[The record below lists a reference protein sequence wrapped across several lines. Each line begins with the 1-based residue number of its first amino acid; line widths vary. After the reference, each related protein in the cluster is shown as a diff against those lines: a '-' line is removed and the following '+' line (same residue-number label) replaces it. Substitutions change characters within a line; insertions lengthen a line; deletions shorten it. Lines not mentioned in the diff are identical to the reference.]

1 MLTIV
6 VGGQEVFDEES
17 QEFGVHGGVTL
28 YLEHSLISLSK
39 WEAKFEKPFLSTNE
53 MTDEESLEYIKCM
66 TITRNVPDETYAK
79 LSGSDLKQIEQYIG
93 AKMTATWFSE
103 KSPKSRRGE
112 VVTSELIYYWMTV
125 FGIPFE
131 CEKWHLA
138 RLFALIQICN
148 NKQEKPKKISRS
160 ELAQRNRELNA
171 QRKKEL
177 GTRG

>member
-6 VGGQEVFDEES
+6 VGGEEVFDEES
-17 QEFGVHGGVTL
+17 HEFYVRGGVTL

-39 WEAKFEKPFLSTNE
+39 WESKFEKPFLSTSE

-66 TITRNVPDETYAK
+66 TITRNVDDDLYDD
-79 LSGSDLKQIEQYIG
+79 LSKDNLEEIQQYIS

-103 KSPKSRRGE
+103 QTPKSRRGE

-125 FGIPFE
+125 FNISFE

-138 RLFALIQICN
+138 RLFALIQICT
-148 NKQEKPKKISRS
+148 NKQETPKKMSRS
-160 ELAQRNRELNA
+160 ELARRNRELNA
-171 QRKKEL
+171 QRKAKL

>member
-6 VGGQEVFDEES
+6 VGGDEVFDEES
-17 QEFGVHGGVTL
+17 QQFDVRGGVTL

-39 WEAKFEKPFLSTNE
+39 WEAKFEKPFLSTDE

-66 TITRNVPDETYAK
+66 TITRNVPDEVYDD
-79 LSGSDLKQIEQYIG
+79 LSKDNLAEIQQYIG
-93 AKMTATWFSE
+93 AKMTATWFSD
-103 KSPKSRRGE
+103 KTPKSRRGE
-112 VVTSELIYYWMTV
+112 VITSELIYYWMTV
-125 FGIPFE
+125 FNIWLD

-148 NKQEKPKKISRS
+148 NKQEKPKKMSRS

-171 QRKKEL
+171 KRKAEL